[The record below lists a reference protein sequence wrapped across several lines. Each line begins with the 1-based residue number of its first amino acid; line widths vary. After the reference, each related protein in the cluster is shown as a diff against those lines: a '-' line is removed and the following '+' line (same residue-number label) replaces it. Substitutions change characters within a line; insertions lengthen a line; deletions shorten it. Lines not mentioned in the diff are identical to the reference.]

1 MRLHPMLSSL
11 THHKL
16 TSGLLI
22 LQVALTCAIG
32 CNSVAMVESRASDM
46 LLPTGIDES
55 HLSILRSTDADKHH
69 DHLAQNAADLAALRM
84 IPGVQAAVA
93 VQDSLPLDEDDS
105 SLTTCS
111 SKQGLDKA
119 SRQMSSEGTDCV
131 EPSLYDGGP
140 GEVGIL
146 GVRLVEGRDFLP
158 GEYMVPKASRF
169 DAPPA
174 AIISSSLAARLFPGQ
189 DALGRYI
196 YTGAGTPVRVVGIVE
211 TLLRPRLRTPSVNY
225 YTMLWP
231 EQPNEQYVSYV
242 VKSEP
247 GDVPRIAKAAAAA
260 LTQLNPNRILAPM
273 KTYREI
279 RSGYFQRD
287 FTMIGLLLASLGGL
301 LFVTAL
307 GIAGLTSFWV
317 QQRTRQIGIRRAIG
331 ATRSDIV
338 RQFLTENF
346 LIVGAGVVLGLALA
360 VALNLV
366 LMRVYDTPRLPFYYL
381 PGGAAALWLLGLLAV
396 LNPALRAATVP
407 PATAS
412 RSV

>member
-1 MRLHPMLSSL
+1 MRLHPMISSL
-11 THHKL
+11 AHHKL
-16 TSGLLI
+16 TSGLLV

-32 CNSVAMVESRASDM
+32 CNAVAMIGARASDM
-46 LLPTGIDES
+46 LLPTGIDEL
-55 HLSILRSTDADKHH
+55 HLSVLRSTDADKHH
-69 DHLAQNAADLAALRM
+69 DHLVQNQADLAALRA
-84 IPGVQAAVA
+84 IPGVKAVVA

-111 SKQGLDKA
+111 SKQALDRA
-119 SRQMSSEGTDCV
+119 SRQMSSEGTNCV

-140 GEVGIL
+140 GEVGVL
-146 GVRLVEGRDFLP
+146 GLHLVEGRDFLP
-158 GEYMVPKASRF
+158 DEYTVPKASRF

-196 YTGAGTPVRVVGIVE
+196 YTGAGTPIRVVGIVV

-231 EQPNEQYVSYV
+231 EHPNEQYVSYV
-242 VKSEP
+242 IKSDP
-247 GDVPRIAKAAAAA
+247 ADVPRIAKAATAA
-260 LTQLNPNRILAPM
+260 LTALNPNRILAPM

-307 GIAGLTSFWV
+307 GITGLTSFWV
-317 QQRTRQIGIRRAIG
+317 QQRTHQIGIRRAIG
-331 ATRSDIV
+331 ATRGEIM
-338 RQFLTENF
+338 RQFQTENF

-360 VALNLV
+360 VVLNLA
-366 LMRVYDTPRLPFYYL
+366 LMHFYDTPRLPLYYL
-381 PGGAAALWLLGLLAV
+381 PSGAAALWLLGQFAV
-396 LNPALRAATVP
+396 LSPALRAATVP
-407 PATAS
+407 PATAA